1 MQELIKKMIIKAMAA
16 HHADVDPVKKPG
28 QKFVINDTNACV
40 DAIKA
45 MKPIGG
51 TRAKRSLPCTRT
63 SRPPRHA
70 SAGTA
75 HQQPGWTSGTAH
87 DGGRKRSEIRRK
99 NYANR
104 KRRKT
109 GTAYR

>member
-51 TRAKRSLPCTRT
+51 DQSNAVFALHKDIPARIGRDC
-63 SRPPRHA
+63 A
-70 SAGTA
+70 SAA
-75 HQQPGWTSGTAH
+75 RMDFRHCS
-87 DGGRKRSEIRRK
+87 
-99 NYANR
+99 
-104 KRRKT
+104 
-109 GTAYR
+109 